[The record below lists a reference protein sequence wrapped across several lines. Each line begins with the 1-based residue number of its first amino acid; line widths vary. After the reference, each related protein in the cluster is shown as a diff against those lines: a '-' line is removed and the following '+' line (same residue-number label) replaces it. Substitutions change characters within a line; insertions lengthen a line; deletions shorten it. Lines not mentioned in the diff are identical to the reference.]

1 MSQRQ
6 FPRRLSITRD
16 QRIHQIFMLVGNLI
30 ASISQ
35 DIAEVKEPLA
45 FFKRATDCLGQ
56 PTIARGI
63 SDGCM
68 EQVIRLQVMELALL
82 LNSGEACRAE
92 FIEAAQ
98 VCGNHMSSRQ
108 LGSGWLDDEP
118 EVEEIL
124 YVSQGDGRY
133 LISMPRHTAHE
144 PLLYQPRKCLAH
156 GRFPDPSLTG

>member
-1 MSQRQ
+1 MSQRP
-6 FPRRLSITRD
+6 FLPRLSITRD

-45 FFKRATDCLGQ
+45 FLKRWQDCLGQ

-133 LISMPRHTAHE
+133 LLSLPLHPAHE
-144 PLLYQPRKCLAH
+144 TLLYQPRKFLAT
-156 GRFPDPSLTG
+156 GRCTDARLTA